1 MKEKVTLNGKELKRA
16 TILNQVISGQLVCRE
31 AADILDISLRHLRR
45 MLAHYRRDG
54 PAALAHG
61 NRGEKAHNTI
71 DDSIKRKTIEL
82 ARTAYVGCNHQHF
95 TELLAERESITLSR
109 SSVRRI
115 LLAAGIRS
123 PQKRRAPKH
132 RNRRDRWPQEGMLL
146 QTDGSQADWLE
157 GRGPRLTLIG
167 AIDDATGIVPAG
179 VFRYQEDAQ
188 GYMLLFKQIVT
199 GHGIPQAVYHDA
211 HGIFQ
216 RSSKEPET
224 LEEQLAGRRAPTQFG
239 RVLEELG
246 IVSITSRSPQ
256 ARGRIERLWG
266 TFQSRL
272 IIELRLAKA
281 NDIHDANRVLQ
292 DFLSKFNRRFA
303 VPPVEEGIAYRQ
315 PPADFDPDRIFCF
328 KYIRV
333 VGLDNVVTFGQHR
346 LQILPTNGRLSY
358 ARTRVEVHERLDGS
372 IMVYLQGQCLATI
385 PAPPTAPVLRARGMP
400 RVKAEKIILSNP
412 EQRSPVPVASVLK
425 QTKYKPA
432 SDHPWRRTPI
442 LHRVRG

>member
-1 MKEKVTLNGKELKRA
+1 MNRKEQNRSIVLNKVLSGQLICKEAA
-16 TILNQVISGQLVCRE
+16 TILG
-31 AADILDISLRHLRR
+31 ISLRQFRR
-45 MLAHYRRDG
+45 ILAKYKHDG
-54 PAALAHG
+54 SAALAHG
-61 NRGEKAHNTI
+61 NRGKKAHNAL
-71 DDSIKRKTIEL
+71 DSSIKNKVVEL
-82 ARTAYVGCNHQHF
+82 ARTTYAGCNHQYF
-95 TELLAERESITLSR
+95 TELLAERESIELSR
-109 SSVRRI
+109 ASVRSI
-115 LLAAGIRS
+115 LLEAGIRS
-123 PQKRRAPKH
+123 PKRRRAPKH

-199 GHGIPQAVYHDA
+199 KDGVPEAAYHDA
-211 HGIFQ
+211 HGIFE

-224 LEEQLAGRRAPTQFG
+224 IEEQLAGKRTPTQFG

-246 IVSITSRSPQ
+246 IISITSRSPQ

-272 IIELRLAKA
+272 TIELRLAGS
-281 NDIHDANRVLQ
+281 NNIHDANRVLQ
-292 DFLSKFNRRFA
+292 TFLPKFNRRFA
-303 VPPVEEGIAYRQ
+303 VPPAEEGIAYRQ
-315 PPADFDPDRIFCF
+315 LPADFDPDRIFCF
-328 KYIRV
+328 KYSRV

-346 LQILPTNGRLSY
+346 LQILPSNGRLSY
-358 ARTRVEVHERLDGS
+358 ARTQVEVHERLDGS
-372 IMVYLQGQCLATI
+372 ILVYFQGQCLATI
-385 PAPPTAPVLRARGMP
+385 PAPPTAPVLRARGLP

-412 EQRSPVPVASVLK
+412 EQQSSVPAASILK

-432 SDHPWRRTPI
+432 TDHPWRRISI
-442 LHRVRG
+442 LHRDRG